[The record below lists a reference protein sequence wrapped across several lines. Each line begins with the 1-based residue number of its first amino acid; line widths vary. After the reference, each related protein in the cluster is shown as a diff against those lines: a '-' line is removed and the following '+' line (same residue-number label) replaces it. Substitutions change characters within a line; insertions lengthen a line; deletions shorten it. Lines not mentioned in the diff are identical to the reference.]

1 MPNPIRRS
9 LTLATLLAAS
19 LALAGCDRLG
29 GGGTAS
35 TADAMTLGDPK
46 AKVKMVEYASL
57 SCVHCAHFNNDVFP
71 AFKKKYIDTGKVHYT
86 LREVLTEPVQVAAAG
101 YLTARCAGPANYFK
115 VVDAAF
121 LGFDQ
126 MMKTG
131 DARANLLAAAKA
143 GGLTEAQFVAC
154 VSDEAAL
161 EALHAR
167 TNQIAAEGEIS
178 GTPTFFF
185 NGKKVSDQAMT
196 PAQLDAAVA
205 AAAKAAR

>member
-1 MPNPIRRS
+1 MSNASRRLAIAAALSAMAFAAAPLGAAAQAVGDMS
-9 LTLATLLAAS
+9 L
-19 LALAGCDRLG
+19 GN
-29 GGGTAS
+29 
-35 TADAMTLGDPK
+35 PK